1 MSATKLNYVLNFVDE
16 GKGIRYV
23 PMTEDSELISTE
35 FLGNYNC
42 ADRIFIP

>member
-1 MSATKLNYVLNFVDE
+1 MFATKLNFVLNFVDE

-35 FLGNYNC
+35 FLGKYKC
-42 ADRIFIP
+42 ADRIFTP